1 MGKFYGVI
9 NGHSKEPR
17 IFTEWSEAKKEV
29 TGAKGALYKGFL
41 TMAEAEEFIG
51 MKKETESDDDGLTI
65 YVDGSFELETGRY
78 AYGMVVVSGSEEI
91 HSEGYAMKGE
101 FSSMRNVAGEVLGA
115 IKAME
120 YAIRNGHKKL
130 HLYFDY
136 QGIESWAIGTWKRN
150 NALTMGY
157 HEHYRKLSGDLKV
170 IFHKVKGHSGNRF
183 NDRADE
189 MAKLAFIKK

>member
-1 MGKFYGVI
+1 
-9 NGHSKEPR
+9 
-17 IFTEWSEAKKEV
+17 
-29 TGAKGALYKGFL
+29 
-41 TMAEAEEFIG
+41 
-51 MKKETESDDDGLTI
+51 
-65 YVDGSFELETGRY
+65 
-78 AYGMVVVSGSEEI
+78 
-91 HSEGYAMKGE
+91 
-101 FSSMRNVAGEVLGA
+101 VAGEVLGA

-120 YAIRNGHKKL
+120 YAIRNGHKSL

-189 MAKLAFIKK
+189 MAKMAFKE